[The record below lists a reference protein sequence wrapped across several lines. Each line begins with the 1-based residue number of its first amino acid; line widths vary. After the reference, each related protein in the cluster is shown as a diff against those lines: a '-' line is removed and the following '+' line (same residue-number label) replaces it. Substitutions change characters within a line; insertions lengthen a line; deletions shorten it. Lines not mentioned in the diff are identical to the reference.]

1 MRLTIN
7 LTQENYELLQR
18 VAQLGKVSL
27 NEALNRL
34 LTNLPEARVVTG
46 ADGRPLVVGAIAL
59 GSFDSRDLE
68 AEDDLRQA
76 ELAGFRVR

>member
-1 MRLTIN
+1 MTVN
-7 LTQENYELLQR
+7 LTQENYELLNR

-34 LTNLPEARVVTG
+34 LRNIPEARVVAG

-59 GSFDSRDLE
+59 GSVDSRDLE
-68 AEDDLRQA
+68 AEEDLRQA
-76 ELAGFRVR
+76 ALAGFDVR